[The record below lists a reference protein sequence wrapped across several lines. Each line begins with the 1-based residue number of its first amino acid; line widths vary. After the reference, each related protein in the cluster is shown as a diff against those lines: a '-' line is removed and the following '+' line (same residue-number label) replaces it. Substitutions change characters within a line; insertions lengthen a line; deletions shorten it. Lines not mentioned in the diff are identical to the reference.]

1 MTNDFQLVKW
11 TGVKLEMPTNRC
23 DFKSAKAFDE
33 SNMKWGVAKKSS
45 VPDLFLGNLVS
56 YATKI
61 IISRKEID
69 LQKK

>member
-1 MTNDFQLVKW
+1 MDKGEASNANQQMRF
-11 TGVKLEMPTNRC
+11 N
-23 DFKSAKAFDE
+23 FKSAKAFDE
-33 SNMKWGVAKKSS
+33 SNMKWGAAKKSS

-69 LQKK
+69 LQKKYL